1 MVSVGKHFRFPL
13 LIFSP
18 QINIMHRHT
27 HTHNHTR
34 KNASGSNRL
43 SACICICFQTVPFTF
58 FHFLF
63 LYMCCSNRVEAWT
76 RDVQFLLRQEGRP
89 VSELVGNKSTVKIMS
104 KDWENTDKATQWIH
118 HTAASTTP
126 EPFALYLGLNLPHPY
141 KTESLGQTAGGSTFR
156 TSPYW
161 LTKACFFRLCFFL
174 LHFVS
179 KKKSLSETNFCF
191 FFLRTGEF

>member
-118 HTAASTTP
+118 QTAASTTP

-179 KKKSLSETNFCF
+179 KKNP
-191 FFLRTGEF
+191 